1 MCLVASISS
10 HRIDSMQSKV
20 KEDLNLERE
29 LKLINKAPV
38 KSIHVFH
45 ALLICHNMILLLNL
59 ILLHGLIIFLLFN
72 YGLHRQN
79 RDTFLIALILK
90 SNRPLT
96 ILYL

>member
-20 KEDLNLERE
+20 KEDLNLEKE
-29 LKLINKAPV
+29 LKLINKTPV

-45 ALLICHNMILLLNL
+45 TLLICHNMILLLNL
-59 ILLHGLIIFLLFN
+59 ILVHGLIIFPLFN
-72 YGLHRQN
+72 CGFYRQN
-79 RDTFLIALILK
+79 MDTFLIALILI
-90 SNRPLT
+90 SNQPLT